1 MWIPDYQFNV
11 LSGFFWQA
19 TYKRNDLQK
28 NEKKKQLPR
37 VEKVLIYVLSFKF
50 SNILNPTESLVGY
63 RIPLVQT

>member
-37 VEKVLIYVLSFKF
+37 VEKVLIYYLGICMRLSQG
-50 SNILNPTESLVGY
+50 STAGCI
-63 RIPLVQT
+63 